1 MASRPSGPPSPA
13 DGDGAPEP
21 DAEPAPAAAA
31 QRFGFVRVMGFITSF
46 VAPITLVT
54 SLLFY
59 FGYVSS
65 REYFRYFGIDVD
77 LLGLGSRDFV
87 MRSPGAL
94 FVPVIIL
101 LLLAAALI
109 IGHRLLLQHLHS
121 SGAPRQR
128 RVVVAIGAAGG
139 VFLLAGVTLAFLFPW
154 LGKWPFYPFFT
165 PLALAIGAGL
175 AAYAAATA
183 RGLSR
188 DTEGGSVVVLLVLV
202 LVAGT
207 FWTTATVAQWW
218 GLGQARALAADLS
231 TLPAVVLDTPERLSP
246 GNNAIIVQEL
256 AVNESAGGAAE
267 TSKYRYR
274 YYGLRLLV
282 YGGGRLYLVP
292 DTWSPDASTIVVR
305 YDDSVRV
312 RFLFF
317 PDIDPPR

>member
-1 MASRPSGPPSPA
+1 MASQPSRPPSPA

-21 DAEPAPAAAA
+21 DAEPAPDSAA

-101 LLLAAALI
+101 LLLAAALLM
-109 IGHRLLLQHLHS
+109 GHRLLRRRLL
-121 SGAPRQR
+121 SGGAARQR
-128 RVVVAIGAAGG
+128 RVVVAIGAAGA
-139 VFLLAGVTLAFLFPW
+139 VCLLAGVALALLFTW
-154 LGKWPFYPFFT
+154 LGTWRYYPLFT
-165 PLALAIGAGL
+165 PLSLAIGAGL
-175 AAYAAATA
+175 AAYAVATA

-188 DTEGGSVVVLLVLV
+188 SPESRSVVVLLVLV

-207 FWTTATVAQWW
+207 FWTTSTVAQWW
-218 GLGQARALAADLS
+218 GLRQARARAADLS

-256 AVNESAGGAAE
+256 PADESVGGAA

-305 YDDSVRV
+305 YDESVRV
-312 RFLFF
+312 RFRFF